1 MRALGFT
8 HISGHARD
16 LDESA
21 RFYNE
26 LFGMEEILAPGFPF
40 PVCWLRVGNLQL
52 HLFQSEESAPR
63 GYHFG
68 IVVDG
73 FQAAYEKARELG
85 VIEGSGYFTSPT
97 STNCRTGGPALLAR
111 PGWQHGRGQLTGR
124 LHARPDRDRRYEM
137 VSARAEGEKPVLYL
151 RR

>member
-8 HISGHARD
+8 HISAHARD

-52 HLFQSEESAPR
+52 HLFQSEESAHP
-63 GYHFG
+63 G
-68 IVVDG
+68 
-73 FQAAYEKARELG
+73 AT
-85 VIEGSGYFTSPT
+85 TS
-97 STNCRTGGPALLAR
+97 
-111 PGWQHGRGQLTGR
+111 
-124 LHARPDRDRRYEM
+124 
-137 VSARAEGEKPVLYL
+137 V
-151 RR
+151 